1 MESSRPAPD
10 EPVIGTF
17 DRIIVCGARHH
28 LVLTDRR
35 VILTETGTGTVRR
48 EAEYSRI
55 VLANLGVNNLREP
68 EISLSFA
75 MESGEPETEDIY
87 FVHLPAGQNVQA
99 ADTCMDLFKEKG
111 VPVRR
116 SATMTQMGPPS
127 RAGTFTPSD
136 KISAGRPAV
145 PDFSPFGPT
154 MAGAGLPA
162 EGTKG
167 ILASP
172 FVLGGLAL
180 AVIIM
185 IVAVVSIGGLPGG
198 QKSPPAT
205 PAITPAITVVTL
217 PPTPVAT
224 PVLTTAPTL
233 QPPGTPAPPLIP
245 ENGIW
250 LYISSPGN
258 YIGGIKAQGWTSEI
272 NATGIFLTQIAA
284 QNTLIEGS
292 VEKTDG
298 TGNPLDV
305 KLYNGGEPVFEESLT
320 KPYGM
325 IQIRQEVGPAII
337 KNPSATPV
345 PTPTVDAVPTPD
357 PSIIMK
363 PVPSLGVFVRA
374 SYAGEFTGTISG
386 NGLEQRVVGS
396 GDQFYQVSLLS
407 GQIDGYFEKQD
418 GEGRNLV
425 VQVYRD
431 GTLLQ
436 AFNTSRPYG
445 EVEFHTT
452 I

>member
-1 MESSRPAPD
+1 MEPASPAPD

-17 DRIIVCGARHH
+17 DRIIVCGARHE

-35 VILTETGTGTVRR
+35 VILTETGTGRVRR
-48 EAEYSRI
+48 EAEYPRI

-99 ADTCMDLFKEKG
+99 ADKCMDLLKDKG

-154 MAGAGLPA
+154 MAGTGLPA
-162 EGTKG
+162 EGPKG
-167 ILASP
+167 ILSSP
-172 FVLGGLAL
+172 LVIGGLAL

-185 IVAVVSIGGLPGG
+185 IVVLASMGGLPGS

-205 PAITPAITVVTL
+205 PVVTPAMTVATTA
-217 PPTPVAT
+217 PTPVAT
-224 PVLTTAPTL
+224 PVITAE
-233 QPPGTPAPPLIP
+233 PGPQTPVTPAPPLIP

-250 LYISSPGN
+250 LYVSSPSN
-258 YIGGIKAQGWTSEI
+258 YIGGIKAQGWRSEI
-272 NATGIFLTQIAA
+272 NATGTFLTQIAS

-298 TGNPLDV
+298 TGNPLAV

-320 KPYGM
+320 KRYGM
-325 IQIRQEVGPAII
+325 IQIRQEVGPAVL

-345 PTPTVDAVPTPD
+345 PT
-357 PSIIMK
+357 IILK
-363 PVPSLGVFVRA
+363 PVPSPGVFVRV
-374 SYAGEFTGTISG
+374 SYDGEFSGTIYG
-386 NGLEQRVVGS
+386 NGLEQRVIGS
-396 GDQFYQVSLLS
+396 GDQFYQISLLD
-407 GQIDGYFEKQD
+407 GQIDGFFEKQD
-418 GEGRNLV
+418 GSGRNLV

-431 GTLLQ
+431 GNLLQ

-445 EVEFHTT
+445 EVEFHVT